1 MPEVTYDAIKP
12 LIAKEE
18 LQGSTMNCTF
28 KCPVSG
34 TSVDSTA
41 TVQVNRSVARN
52 VAGEVK
58 QSVKRSL
65 FWQLQM
71 ALSRFIG
78 RLLGGGTGGYIA
90 QQAAYS
96 ATAGVGRSTMTSSSY
111 TSAEKRA
118 AVVAAFQQ
126 VADRFTWD
134 EAAKR
139 WVAAGGEQ

>member
-1 MPEVTYDAIKP
+1 MPEITYESIKP

-18 LQGSTMNCTF
+18 LQGNAMSCTF

-34 TSVDSTA
+34 TSVDASA
-41 TVQVNRSVARN
+41 AIQQNRSVGRN

-58 QSVKRSL
+58 RSVKRSL

-71 ALSRFIG
+71 VVSRFIG

-96 ATAGVGRSTMTSSSY
+96 AMSATGGSRMSTSVSY
-111 TSAEKRA
+111 SDAEKRA

-126 VADRFTWD
+126 VAEKFKWD
-134 EAAKR
+134 EAAGR
-139 WVAAGGEQ
+139 WVAAE